1 MGGEKAKSG
10 TCWGAG
16 PVMSELGFAIARL
29 KVPFTP
35 GRKDK
40 TAKECP
46 AWDGPTCKEHCSGC
60 ANLRVSL
67 SLSLSVPE
75 DGRLPSADM
84 GSPDKTATHLR
95 LIFNRALR
103 KRERQRGELV
113 VLAILRASAN
123 LSFESVE
130 HA

>member
-1 MGGEKAKSG
+1 MLLALPSKRWVERRQSRALVG
-10 TCWGAG
+10 GAG

-67 SLSLSVPE
+67 SLSLCARGWP
-75 DGRLPSADM
+75 PA
-84 GSPDKTATHLR
+84 
-95 LIFNRALR
+95 
-103 KRERQRGELV
+103 QRG
-113 VLAILRASAN
+113 
-123 LSFESVE
+123 
-130 HA
+130 HGQP